1 MNINQEQETPYSDLI
16 KNVNSEEGKS
26 PIELRNQKLN
36 IENSATA
43 EK

>member
-1 MNINQEQETPYSDLI
+1 MNQEQETPYSDLI

-26 PIELRNQKLN
+26 PVELRNHKLN
-36 IENSATA
+36 IESPVVA